1 MEMRM
6 RLETCHTLARLA
18 TLLLSRGAGMG
29 WGRSQRPQLASSAPA
44 RSSAAARLSCWLCK
58 PAQAPWSPSARMST
72 SVRLE
77 SQGKRPV
84 GKAESAA
91 RAPPT
96 ESVKKGKRHPERGSK
111 GAPCPVPRQQSE
123 ARGPGQQLQRLHLP
137 AQKYTLSSA
146 LVWVA
151 GLRCKSCSEQTSK

>member
-1 MEMRM
+1 MRM

-18 TLLLSRGAGMG
+18 TLLLSRGASRG
-29 WGRSQRPQLASSAPA
+29 WGLSQRSQLASSAPA

-58 PAQAPWSPSARMST
+58 PAQAPWSPSACMPT
-72 SVRLE
+72 SIRLE
-77 SQGKRPV
+77 SQSKRPA
-84 GKAESAA
+84 GKADSAA

-96 ESVKKGKRHPERGSK
+96 ESVLRGKRHHERGNR

-123 ARGPGQQLQRLHLP
+123 ARGPEQQLQRLHLP

-146 LVWVA
+146 HVWVA
-151 GLRCKSCSEQTSK
+151 GLHCKSFSEQTSK